1 MIRVDVSLTKFLVF
15 FNYLLLEKL
24 SSTITLKFLFPYKQ
38 LFCINCTAYKKHDYK
53 RKLHKTYRS
62 FLSV

>member
-1 MIRVDVSLTKFLVF
+1 MIRVDVSLTKFLV

-24 SSTITLKFLFPYKQ
+24 SSTITLKFLFLYKQ
-38 LFCINCTAYKKHDYK
+38 LFCINCTAYKRHDYK